1 MPEDD
6 PKLDKLEDELKAARK
21 EFDEDYNPPDVK
33 TEDIDDSSRVGYEF
47 LAHVI
52 AGGLIGYALDKVF
65 DTMPWGIMFMII
77 MGFVSGIYRA
87 NKVMKKNNK

>member
-1 MPEDD
+1 MAGDD
-6 PKLDKLEDELKAARK
+6 PRLEGLEDRLKAARK
-21 EFDEDYNPPDVK
+21 EFDEDYNPPDISEK
-33 TEDIDDSSRVGYEF
+33 EMSDSSRVGYEF

-52 AGGLIGYALDKVF
+52 AGGLIGYGIDKLF

>member
-6 PKLDKLEDELKAARK
+6 PRLNKLEDELKAARK
-21 EFDEDYNPPDVK
+21 EFDEDYNPPI
-33 TEDIDDSSRVGYEF
+33 ESEEMDDSSRVGYEF

-52 AGGLIGYALDKVF
+52 AGGLLGYGFDKLF
-65 DTMPWGIMFMII
+65 DTLPWGIMFMII